1 MLRISGKLNGAI
13 TPTTPT
19 GSRRARMSRFLAVG
33 RISPV
38 VCEASAAAS

>member
-1 MLRISGKLNGAI
+1 MLRMSGKLNGAI

-19 GSRRARMSRFLAVG
+19 GRRRARLSRLLAVG

-38 VCEASAAAS
+38 VCEASADAS